1 MEWTSMSKLTAFAA
15 PLELT
20 EKAKTPAGLMRAVL
34 DRYASGA
41 LSVELIP
48 EAQEPDRA
56 APFMLSADVPG
67 ASQLARGEFVA
78 ACADGAFARALLH
91 KGLFRVTG
99 RQLAGEPIWS
109 LQGLAMIEFLSAF
122 QPPVAAS
129 RVSFPSHL
137 FQDKEFEPEAQK
149 RVIQAFETDGYT
161 RHSAQ
166 GAAVWV
172 LKQYC
177 ETKKLPF
184 IVYLLKDQEEV
195 AGVLVCKRSFAA
207 SIAARESQMGQAV
220 QMVYE
225 SPSYS

>member
-1 MEWTSMSKLTAFAA
+1 MSKPTAFAA

-20 EKAKTPAGLMRAVL
+20 EKAKTPAGLMRVVL
-34 DRYASGA
+34 DSYASGA

-48 EAQEPDRA
+48 EAKEPDLA
-56 APFMLSADVPG
+56 ATPLMLSADAPE
-67 ASQLARGEFVA
+67 ANQLARGEFVA
-78 ACADGAFARALLH
+78 ACTDAALAHALLH
-91 KGLFRVTG
+91 RGLFRETG
-99 RQLAGEPIWS
+99 RHLAGVSVWT

-137 FQDKEFEPEAQK
+137 FQDKEFEPQAQK
-149 RVIQAFETDGYT
+149 RLIQAFEADGYT

-177 ETKKLPF
+177 ATKKLPF
-184 IVYLLKDQEEV
+184 IVYLLKDQDAV
-195 AGVLVCKRSFAA
+195 AGVLVCKRGFAA
-207 SIAARESQMGQAV
+207 SIAERESHMGHTV

-225 SPSYS
+225 SPTYS